1 MTKGNNECITNIANP
16 VSSEDSGKRTYLEFL
31 SNQNSLVVDK
41 DVFDDSDEYFRIK
54 KEEREGKRE
63 FIVV

>member
-1 MTKGNNECITNIANP
+1 MLNEW
-16 VSSEDSGKRTYLEFL
+16 VR
-31 SNQNSLVVDK
+31 
-41 DVFDDSDEYFRIK
+41 DDPDEYFRIK